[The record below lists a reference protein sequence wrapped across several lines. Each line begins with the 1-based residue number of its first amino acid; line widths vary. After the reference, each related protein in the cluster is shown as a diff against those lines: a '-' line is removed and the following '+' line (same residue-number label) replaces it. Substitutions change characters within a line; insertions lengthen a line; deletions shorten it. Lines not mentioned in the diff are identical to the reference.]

1 MVVVGSG
8 GLSLGLQAHILC
20 HVNVRQALMQRLP
33 AIPAGLWSCNLRA
46 IATRTTTEVRVL

>member
-20 HVNVRQALMQRLP
+20 HVNVRRALMQRLL
-33 AIPAGLWSCNLRA
+33 AIP
-46 IATRTTTEVRVL
+46 TVLVV